1 MFATRLAVVVLSAVV
16 GSIGVGPSVAAG
28 QTLTPEQRQSI
39 DAAVPARAPARPKQ
53 PRRLLVMTR
62 QMRDGA
68 PVQGPSFAALPA
80 QNYALERLGQR
91 TGAFETV
98 LSDDIEMF
106 RPGTIDQFDA
116 ICFCNSLGVLFD
128 DPELKQSL
136 LDFVAGGKGLIG
148 IHDGLATFVQWP
160 RYDQWPEFGQMLGGT
175 ENGGHPW
182 EGEMTIKVD
191 DPDSPLTAMFD
202 GESFTVRDQAFQ
214 LQEPTLRDRLRVLV
228 SIDADRM
235 PPPRRGFFKTRIDDR
250 DFPMSWIKPHGKG
263 RVFFSAFG
271 HSDFTFWNPKMLEHF
286 LAGIQYALGDL
297 PADDRPSAQVAR

>member
-1 MFATRLAVVVLSAVV
+1 MFATRFAVVVLSAVV
-16 GSIGVGPSVAAG
+16 GSIGVGPSVAG
-28 QTLTPEQRQSI
+28 QTLTEEQRQSI

-235 PPPRRGFFKTRIDDR
+235 PPPRRGFFKTRTDDR
-250 DFPMSWIKPHGKG
+250 DFPMSWIKTHGKG

-271 HSDFTFWNPKMLEHF
+271 HSDFTFWNPKMLEHY

>member
-1 MFATRLAVVVLSAVV
+1 MLATRLAVVVLSAVA
-16 GSIGVGPSVAAG
+16 GSIGVGPSVAG
-28 QTLTPEQRQSI
+28 QTLTEEHRRSI
-39 DAAVPARAPARPKQ
+39 DAAVPAHAPAKPKQ

-68 PVQGPSFAALPA
+68 PVKGPSFAALPA
-80 QNYALERLGQR
+80 QNYALERMGQR
-91 TGAFETV
+91 TGAFEAV
-98 LSDDIEMF
+98 VSDDIELF

>member
-1 MFATRLAVVVLSAVV
+1 MFATRFALVVLSAVV
-16 GSIGVGPSVAAG
+16 GSVAVDPAVADG
-28 QTLTPEQRQSI
+28 QTLTPEQRQVI
-39 DAAVPARAPARPKQ
+39 DAAVPSRAPAKPTQPK
-53 PRRLLVMTR
+53 RLLVMTR

-80 QNYALERLGQR
+80 QNYALERMGQR
-91 TGAFETV
+91 TGAFEAV
-98 LSDDIEMF
+98 VSDDIEMF

-160 RYDQWPEFGQMLGGT
+160 RYDEWPEFGQMLGGT

-191 DPDSPLTAMFD
+191 DRESPLTAMFD
-202 GESFTVRDQAFQ
+202 GELFTVRDQAFQ

-235 PPPRRGFFKTRIDDR
+235 PPPRRAFFKTRVEDR
-250 DFPMSWIKPHGKG
+250 DFPMSWIKTHGKG

-271 HSDFTFWNPKMLEHF
+271 HSDFAFWDPKMLAHF
-286 LAGIQYALGDL
+286 LAGFQYALGDL